1 MEILKLDAAGAERLA
16 PFIADFRVTLN
27 SYRGIVSE
35 PDREAGKAEALEYLQ
50 RRYPIFVAEDE
61 GETAGYIVCRVE
73 DSLLWVEQLYVRP
86 DRRREGIAS
95 LLFDKAEEVA
105 RSLGEETVFNY
116 VHPNNKGVIGFL
128 RSKGYTVLNLIEIR
142 KPYQGEKL
150 STKITVNG
158 HVFDY

>member
-1 MEILKLDAAGAERLA
+1 MEILKLDAAAAERLA
-16 PFIADFRVTLN
+16 PFIADFRVTLD

-50 RRYPIFVAEDE
+50 RGYPVFAAEDA
-61 GETAGYIVCRVE
+61 GETVGYLVCRVE

-95 LLFDKAEEVA
+95 LLFDQAEAIA

-116 VHPNNKGVIGFL
+116 VHPNNKGVIRFL
-128 RSKGYTVLNLIEIR
+128 RSKGYTVLNLIELR
-142 KPYQGEKL
+142 KPYPGEKL
-150 STKITVNG
+150 RATIPVG
-158 HVFDY
+158 DQLFDY